1 MPRKNKYQ
9 HYDLNQAK
17 RQTLNIAQFGGVD
30 FSSQKF
36 NVATNH
42 AIDMNNFIYKD
53 GIVQKR
59 SGYEQIALIEPKEF
73 IARDF
78 DTDEAVENPDV
89 ITNPVNFNG
98 IWNFKAEDGQKHIV
112 AHIGYLLYE
121 IKNIDNNKITVEP
134 LSQDQKNA
142 QIISGGQTVTRD
154 LLYKYENYK
163 SSAFVGANR
172 LWFLGG
178 NKFMC
183 IRFKKNGT
191 KSIYS
196 VSNKYS
202 GEETEIAFVPT
213 TSIGITY
220 TNARVN
226 GRQGY
231 DYPNKLNMFRRNR
244 LLSGVGK
251 DETEKT
257 QTQYYEYELDSP
269 LLTPNN
275 NATTDDKIIKNI
287 QLVIDKIGEI

>member
-42 AIDMNNFIYKD
+42 AIDMQNFIYKD

-73 IARDF
+73 VERDF
-78 DTDEAVENPDV
+78 STGEAVENAEI
-89 ITNPVNFNG
+89 ITNPVDFNG
-98 IWNFKAEDGQKHIV
+98 IWNFKAEDGEQHIV

-121 IKNIDNNKITVEP
+121 IKNINSNKITVEP
-134 LSQDQKNA
+134 LSQDSASALN
-142 QIISGGQTVTRD
+142 RD

-178 NKFMC
+178 NKYMC
-183 IRFKKNGT
+183 IRFKKDGT
-191 KSIYS
+191 KSIYP

-202 GEETEIAFVPT
+202 GDETEISFVPT
-213 TSIGITY
+213 TTIGITY

-251 DETEKT
+251 DETAET
-257 QTQYYEYELDSP
+257 QTKYFEYELDSP

-275 NATTDDKIIKNI
+275 DAETDSDIVENIKIIIEK
-287 QLVIDKIGEI
+287 VGEI